1 MNREIKLR
9 VWDITL
15 SKFGN
20 PNEYNLIMKYGLIHG
35 TVKHPIYD
43 LYYNPNVIIQQYIGF
58 KDING
63 KDIYEGDIIILDGA
77 PYIYQI
83 LWSTFQWGIY
93 SNTVSGGYAQPFTS
107 AIEDRAIVV
116 GNIYENPDL
125 KIKTET
131 KQNITRPVKP
141 KEDKDPNI
149 IDLSKCE
156 QCDEKG
162 WDGRICHCCG
172 FKNI

>member
-20 PNEYNLIMKYGLIHG
+20 PNEYNLIMEYGLIHG

-43 LYYNPNVIIQQYIGF
+43 LYYNPNVVIQQYIGF

-77 PYIYQI
+77 PYIYQV

-93 SNTVSGGYAQPFTS
+93 SNTVAGNYAQPFTS
-107 AIEDRAIVV
+107 AIEDRAIIV
-116 GNIYENPDL
+116 GNIYENVDL

-131 KQNITRPVKP
+131 RQNITKPVKIDKP
-141 KEDKDPNI
+141 VEDELLLDE
-149 IDLSKCE
+149 CE
-156 QCDEKG
+156 QCGQKG
-162 WDGRICHCCG
+162 WDGRICHYCG
-172 FKNI
+172 LKNI